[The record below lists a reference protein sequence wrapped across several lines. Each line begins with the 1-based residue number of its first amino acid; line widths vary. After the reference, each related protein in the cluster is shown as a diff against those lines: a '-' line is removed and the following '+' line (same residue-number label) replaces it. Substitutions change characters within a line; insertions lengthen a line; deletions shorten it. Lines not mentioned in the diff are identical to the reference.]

1 MFWSCWV
8 VWHVVRATSCQISKY
23 WGSSQ
28 IFPHYFCERK
38 QIEQLEEARF
48 ILQENT
54 AIAPV
59 LPALPQRD
67 GWKHWLSTQL
77 SHSTSSFTCFPATL
91 LEQYYFTAFTMVSLS
106 ERLHSQVH
114 PAFLTAPQSSG
125 NVCWNQC
132 PHIWWGA
139 GKKLTIEPV
148 ETIWLQ
154 ALAYLL
160 CCQEYQLDTTLA
172 IDPKEDFVVAV
183 VVKNVNALCNVM

>member
-77 SHSTSSFTCFPATL
+77 SHSTASFTCFPATL

-132 PHIWWGA
+132 PHTWWGA
-139 GKKLTIEPV
+139 GKMPLLSLLRQSGCRH
-148 ETIWLQ
+148 WLICS
-154 ALAYLL
+154 AAKNINWILHLL
-160 CCQEYQLDTTLA
+160 LIQRKIFLL
-172 IDPKEDFVVAV
+172 
-183 VVKNVNALCNVM
+183 L